1 VRQRDP
7 DASAILVSGVLEMT
21 PFYLLAVGILVT
33 WRITHL
39 IVTENGPFNVLNK
52 LRSAAG
58 NGALGELLSCFYC
71 LSLWISAPL
80 AVILASSWKHRV
92 ILWPA
97 LSAGAILLERLTS
110 SGEPAA
116 PIILEEPENPRVLRS

>member
-1 VRQRDP
+1 MRQRDP

-116 PIILEEPENPRVLRS
+116 PIILEEAENPRVLRS

>member
-1 VRQRDP
+1 
-7 DASAILVSGVLEMT
+7 MT